1 MKCHTPECIGEH
13 AAGTIH
19 HSVIYQERTI
29 VLRNVPADIC
39 PECGDAALSEETL
52 IVVEDLLRRK
62 ARSKATEFAYER

>member
-13 AAGTIH
+13 ASGTIH
-19 HSVIYQERTI
+19 HTVVYQERTI

-39 PECGDAALSEETL
+39 PECGDAVLSEETL

-62 ARSKATEFAYER
+62 ARSKATELAYER